1 MTRRFD
7 AVLFDLDGVLVD
19 TEPWW
24 DGVRREFATTL
35 GLAWALDDT
44 RALMGAN
51 TAGWSRIMRER
62 LGPTAGTADEIRD
75 VIVGAMA
82 ARYRTWPAP
91 VMDGA
96 PALVRRIAATRPVAI
111 ASSSP
116 PVLIRAAVDAL
127 GLHDALGA
135 TASSD
140 EVVHGKP
147 APDVYLL
154 AAARVGVDPERCLVV
169 EDSVHGVS
177 SGKAAGMTTVL
188 VPNPSVPPLPEAYEI
203 ADVVLARLTDLDPD
217 TLET

>member
-24 DGVRREFATTL
+24 DGVRREFATGL
-35 GLAWALDDT
+35 GLTWALDDT

-51 TAGWSRIMRER
+51 TIGWSRIMSER
-62 LGPTAGTADEIRD
+62 LGPTAGTDIEIRD
-75 VIVGAMA
+75 AIVGGMLN
-82 ARYRTWPAP
+82 RYRTWPIPIVEMAP
-91 VMDGA
+91 EV
-96 PALVRRIAATRPVAI
+96 VRRIAETRPVAI

-127 GLHDALGA
+127 GLHDVLGA

-140 EVVHGKP
+140 EVAHGKP

-154 AAARVGVDPERCLVV
+154 AAARVGVDPARCLVV
-169 EDSVHGVS
+169 EDSVHGVTA
-177 SGKAAGMTTVL
+177 GKAAGMVTIL
-188 VPNPSVPPLPEAYEI
+188 VPNPSVPPLPHAHDI
-203 ADVVLARLTDLDPD
+203 ADIVLDRLSDLDPD
-217 TLET
+217 ALPA